1 MPIYDGNG
9 NPIEIGSAIEVVDPE
24 RFVDNDGMAR
34 AGNLEYDTYRFYP
47 KVYTDQIERKVKMY
61 DGGVLLALGD
71 SYTAMAGTEFTAFAQ
86 THGLVCDNL
95 GYGSSTIAGT
105 TDGTVGYHPFWSRLD
120 AEIANFPKAID
131 GTTYALSDVKLI
143 TFMGGANDW
152 WTVNESVDR
161 LGDSTS
167 TDKAQLWGA
176 TKYIFDTFQTT
187 FPNADVIVILQ
198 PSNAGSETSNYA
210 MWLKEGI
217 IRECAEMYSLP
228 ICDCRFDWYNPVNPS
243 DLATYWSSDNVH
255 LSNLGEE
262 KLFEKLEKTLNSL
275 QFYRAS

>member
-9 NPIEIGSAIEVVDPE
+9 NPIEISSAIAVTDPD
-24 RFVDNDGMAR
+24 RFVDNEGMAR
-34 AGNLEYDTYRFYP
+34 TGTLEYSNYRFYP

-71 SYTAMAGTEFTAFAQ
+71 SYTAMAGTEFNTFAQ
-86 THGLVCDNL
+86 NHGLVCDNL

-120 AEIANFPKAID
+120 AEIASFPKTIN
-131 GTTYALSDVKLI
+131 GTTYNLSDVKLI

-152 WTVNESVDR
+152 TAQTEEVDR
-161 LGDSTS
+161 IGDSTS

-176 TKYIFDTFQTT
+176 TKYIFDKFQTT

-198 PSNAGSETSNYA
+198 PSNASSESSNYW
-210 MWLKEGI
+210 MWKKEGI
-217 IRECAEMYSLP
+217 VKECADMYSLP
-228 ICDCRFDWYNPVNPS
+228 VCDCRFEWYNPVNPS
-243 DLATYWSSDNVH
+243 DAAAYWQSDNLH
-255 LSNLGEE
+255 LNTAGKA
-262 KLFEKLEKTLNSL
+262 KLFEKLENALNSL
-275 QFYRAS
+275 QFYRAN